1 MKLAKRISEVRPSAT
16 LSINAKAQDL
26 RKKGVKVISFAVGEP
41 DFYTPGHVKQ
51 MAIQAIMR
59 NQTRY
64 TPASGMQELKEA
76 VCQWVQKYY
85 GLEYKPSNVL
95 ISCGGK
101 HALYNVFQAILDPGD
116 EVLIPAPYWVSYPDM
131 VVLAGG
137 TSSIVQTSFDEGYKL
152 TPELLKQSITS
163 RTKAII
169 INSPSNPTGVYYR
182 KDELRK
188 IADVLMGYPDL
199 WIISDDIY
207 SHILFNSAEW
217 ANIVV
222 AEPALKDR
230 TVIIHGVSKTYAMT
244 GWRIGFAIG
253 SDEIIKAM
261 SKLQSQSTSNP
272 CSIAQWASLAALIGD
287 QSDVKLMAKSFE
299 SRCAYV
305 MDRLRA
311 IPGIRFIEP
320 QGAFYIFPDVSAFY
334 GKNYGTR
341 TIKDSLSMA
350 DYLMEEAHIAVVP
363 GVEFGNDRCIRLSYA
378 LSMKD
383 LEEGCNRLEAAL
395 RSLK

>member
-16 LSINAKAQDL
+16 LSINAKAQEL
-26 RKKGVKVISFAVGEP
+26 RKKGIKVISFAVGEP
-41 DFYTPGHVKQ
+41 DFNTPGHVKQ

-85 GLEYKPSNVL
+85 GLDYNPSNVL

-101 HALYNVFQAILDPGD
+101 HALYNVFQSILDPGD

-137 TSSIVQTSFDEGYKL
+137 VPSIIQTSFDEGYKI
-152 TPELLKQSITS
+152 TPELLTQSITA
-163 RTKAII
+163 RTKALI

-182 KDELRK
+182 KDELKR
-188 IADVLMGYPDL
+188 IADVLVNYPHL

-222 AEPALKDR
+222 AEPSLKDR

-253 SDEIIKAM
+253 PEELIKAM

-272 CSIAQWASLAALIGD
+272 CSIAQWASLAALTGD
-287 QSDVKLMAKSFE
+287 QSDVKRMAKSFE

-305 MDRLRA
+305 MDRLRS
-311 IPGIRFIEP
+311 IPGVRFVEP
-320 QGAFYIFPDVSAFY
+320 QGAFYIFPDISAFY
-334 GKNYGTR
+334 GKSYGSR
-341 TIKDSLSMA
+341 TISDSVSMA

-378 LSMKD
+378 LSRKD
-383 LEEGCNRLEAAL
+383 LEEGCNRLEKAL
-395 RSLK
+395 KAL